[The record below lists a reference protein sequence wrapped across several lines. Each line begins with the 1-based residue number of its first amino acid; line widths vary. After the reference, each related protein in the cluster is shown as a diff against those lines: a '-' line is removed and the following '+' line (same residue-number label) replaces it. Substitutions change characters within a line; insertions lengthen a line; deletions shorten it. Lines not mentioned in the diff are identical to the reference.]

1 MGQTRRWYELRAAAS
16 DETPESERQQKLS
29 QSFDSHDRLLTA
41 IPTKIMP
48 YTENRASWF
57 EGQGHWQHVPESD
70 WKSWIWQLK
79 NRLTTVAQLEQFLTL
94 TPEEKAGCYFADQKL
109 SLAITPYFFNLIDLQ
124 DPNCPIRKQVI
135 PRAGEMQISAE
146 EQLDSLGEDEH
157 SPVPGL
163 VHRYPDRVLFLV
175 TDRCAAY
182 CRYCT
187 RSRLVSNAQDYNFHP
202 DYEQALRYIESHSE
216 IRDVLLSGGDPLLL
230 SDKKLEHL
238 LSRLRAIKHVEFIR
252 IGSRIPVFLPQRIT
266 PELCDIFK
274 KYGPIWMSIH
284 VNHPKEAT
292 AELRDACER
301 LSFAGVPL
309 GNQSVLLKGIN
320 DDVDV
325 MRALVHRLLRMRV
338 RPYYLYQ
345 MDLITGGA
353 HFKVDVRKGL
363 EIISGLRGH
372 TTGYAVPQYVID
384 APGGG
389 GKVPVNPEYVEKIT
403 DDEVIFRNY
412 EGKRFSYPLKSTP
425 LVEKLPEEAPV
436 PIEGSI
442 AL

>member
-1 MGQTRRWYELRAAAS
+1 MA
-16 DETPESERQQKLS
+16 
-29 QSFDSHDRLLTA
+29 
-41 IPTKIMP
+41 
-48 YTENRASWF
+48 YTEDRATWF
-57 EGQGHWQHVPESD
+57 EGQGLWQHIPESD
-70 WKSWIWQLK
+70 WRDWTWQLK
-79 NRLTTVAQLEQFLTL
+79 NRITTTEQLERLMTL
-94 TPEEKAGCYFADQKL
+94 TPEEKAGCEHANQKL
-109 SLAITPYFFNLIDLQ
+109 ALAITPYFFNLIDREN
-124 DPNCPIRKQVI
+124 PECPIRKQVI
-135 PRAGEMQISAE
+135 PRAAEMVISAGEM
-146 EQLDSLGEDEH
+146 LDSLGEDEH
-157 SPVPGL
+157 SPVSGL

-202 DYEQALRYIESHSE
+202 EYEQGLRYIEAHPE

-238 LSRLRAIKHVEFIR
+238 IARLRAIKHVEFIR

-266 PELCDIFK
+266 PELCEIFK
-274 KYGPIWMSIH
+274 KYGPVWMSIH

-292 AELRDACER
+292 AELKAACER
-301 LSFAGVPL
+301 LAFAGVPL

-320 DDVDV
+320 DDAEV
-325 MRALVHRLLRMRV
+325 MKALVHRLLRMRV

-353 HFKVDVRKGL
+353 HFKADVRKGL
-363 EIISGLRGH
+363 EIIRALRGH

-389 GKVPVNPEYVEKIT
+389 GKVPINPDYVEKIT
-403 DDEVIFRNY
+403 DEEVVFSNY
-412 EGKRFSYPLKSTP
+412 EGHRFRYPLKGGALTAVDP
-425 LVEKLPEEAPV
+425 LPGLPV
-436 PIEGSI
+436 PAPAELVG
-442 AL
+442 

>member
-1 MGQTRRWYELRAAAS
+1 MV
-16 DETPESERQQKLS
+16 SEE
-29 QSFDSHDRLLTA
+29 D
-41 IPTKIMP
+41 M
-48 YTENRASWF
+48 
-57 EGQGHWQHVPESD
+57 
-70 WKSWIWQLK
+70 
-79 NRLTTVAQLEQFLTL
+79 
-94 TPEEKAGCYFADQKL
+94 
-109 SLAITPYFFNLIDLQ
+109 
-124 DPNCPIRKQVI
+124 
-135 PRAGEMQISAE
+135 
-146 EQLDSLGEDEH
+146 LDSLGEDEH

-202 DYEQALRYIESHSE
+202 EFEQGLKYIETHPE

-230 SDKKLEHL
+230 SDKKLDNL

-266 PELCDIFK
+266 PELCEILK
-274 KYGPIWMSIH
+274 KHGPIWMSIH
-284 VNHPKEAT
+284 ANHPKEAT
-292 AELRDACER
+292 AELRAACER

-320 DDVDV
+320 DDAEV
-325 MRALVHRLLRMRV
+325 MKALMHRLLRMRV
-338 RPYYLYQ
+338 RPYYIYQ

-353 HFKVDVRKGL
+353 HFKVDVRKGI
-363 EIISGLRGH
+363 EIIRALRGH

-389 GKVPVNPEYVEKIT
+389 GKVPINPDYVEKIT
-403 DDEVIFRNY
+403 DSEVVFRNY
-412 EGKRFSYPLKSTP
+412 EGQRFRYPLTNTP
-425 LVEKLPEEAPV
+425 LPASS
-436 PIEGSI
+436 EGERDLVAGAMI
-442 AL
+442 VD

>member
-1 MGQTRRWYELRAAAS
+1 
-16 DETPESERQQKLS
+16 
-29 QSFDSHDRLLTA
+29 
-41 IPTKIMP
+41 MP
-48 YTENRASWF
+48 YSENRESWF
-57 EGQGHWQHVPESD
+57 EGQGLWQHIPESD
-70 WKSWIWQLK
+70 WRSWTWQLK
-79 NRLTTVAQLEQFLTL
+79 NRITNVAQLEQFMTL
-94 TPEEKAGCYFADQKL
+94 TADEKAGCYFADQKL
-109 SLAITPYFFNLIDLQ
+109 SLAITPYFFNLIDRN
-124 DPNCPIRKQVI
+124 DPECPIRKQVI

-146 EQLDSLGEDEH
+146 EELDSLGEDGH

-202 DYEQALRYIESHSE
+202 EYEQALRYIEHHPE
-216 IRDVLLSGGDPLLL
+216 VRDVLLSGGDPLLL

-320 DDVDV
+320 DDLEV
-325 MRALVHRLLRMRV
+325 MKALVHRLLRMRV

-345 MDLITGGA
+345 MDLITGGS
-353 HFKVDVRKGL
+353 HFKADVRKGL
-363 EIISGLRGH
+363 EIIQGLRGH

-389 GKVPVNPEYVEKIT
+389 GKVPINPDYIEKIT
-403 DDEVIFRNY
+403 DDEIVFRNY
-412 EGKRFSYPLKSTP
+412 EGRVFRYPLKSTP
-425 LVEKLPEEAPV
+425 VAAIPTEVPNETASAGPVSSVE
-436 PIEGSI
+436 SR
-442 AL
+442 

>member
-1 MGQTRRWYELRAAAS
+1 
-16 DETPESERQQKLS
+16 
-29 QSFDSHDRLLTA
+29 
-41 IPTKIMP
+41 MP
-48 YTENRASWF
+48 YTEDRAVWF
-57 EGQGHWQHVPESD
+57 EGQGLWQHIPASD
-70 WKSWIWQLK
+70 WQDWIWQLK
-79 NRLTTVAQLEQFLTL
+79 NRITTVEQLERLMTL
-94 TPEEKAGCYFADQKL
+94 TADEKAGCVFANQKL
-109 SLAITPYFFNLIDLQ
+109 ALAITPYFFNLIDRN

-135 PRAGEMQISAE
+135 PRSGEMLISE
-146 EQLDSLGEDEH
+146 GEMLDSLGEDGH
-157 SPVPGL
+157 SPVSGL

-202 DYEQALRYIESHSE
+202 EFEQGLRYIEAHPE

-266 PELCDIFK
+266 PELCEIFK

-292 AELRDACER
+292 AELKAACER

-309 GNQSVLLKGIN
+309 GNQSVLLKGVN
-320 DDVDV
+320 DDADV
-325 MRALVHRLLRMRV
+325 MQALVHRLLRMRV
-338 RPYYLYQ
+338 RPYYIYQ

-353 HFKVDVRKGL
+353 HFKVDVRKGI
-363 EIISGLRGH
+363 EIIRALRGH

-389 GKVPVNPEYVEKIT
+389 GKVPLNPNYVESI
-403 DDEVIFRNY
+403 DDNEIVFRNY
-412 EGKRFSYPLKSTP
+412 EGQLFRYPLKAGPLKNADGTP
-425 LVEKLPEEAPV
+425 VNSPAVE
-436 PIEGSI
+436 SI
-442 AL
+442 VVH